1 MYKLIDF
8 LDVHNGSLMV
18 IITLVYVLATI
29 FICYFNGKS
38 AKATQDQI
46 KESRRQY
53 EETKRLEMMP
63 VIQFRRS
70 TNSSHSSEG
79 YCSMV
84 VTPANKSSSGWKFSC
99 EIIFSMKNIGL
110 GNMKE
115 ATYSWTNEDG
125 QKINCG
131 TFPIESLCAKEE
143 TELTIYF
150 ESYEREKMKYGE
162 KTKCLLDLTYKDLL
176 ENEYAQ
182 AITFVFVNQNPE
194 ECFNCSP
201 LLFKECFA
209 SKATRISTGEK

>member
-1 MYKLIDF
+1 MYKLINF

-18 IITLVYVLATI
+18 IITLIYVFATI

-63 VIQFRRS
+63 IIQFCRS
-70 TNSSHSSEG
+70 TNPEHSSAG
-79 YCSMV
+79 HCSMV
-84 VTPANKSSSGWKFSC
+84 VTPPNQSSSGWRSSC
-99 EIIFSMKNIGL
+99 EITFLMKNIGL

-125 QKINCG
+125 QKIICD
-131 TFPIESLCAKEE
+131 TFPIESLCANEE
-143 TELTIYF
+143 TELTIF
-150 ESYEREKMKYGE
+150 FDSYERKEMKYGE
-162 KTKCLLDLTYKDLL
+162 KIKCLLDLTYKDLL

-182 AITFVFVNQNPE
+182 AITFVFVNKNPE

-201 LLFKECFA
+201 LLFEECFA